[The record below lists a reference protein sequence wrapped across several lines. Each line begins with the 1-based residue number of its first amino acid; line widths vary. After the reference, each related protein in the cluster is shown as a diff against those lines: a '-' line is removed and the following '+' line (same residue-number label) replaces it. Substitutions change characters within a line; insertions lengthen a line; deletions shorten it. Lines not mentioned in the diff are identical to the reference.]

1 MKTRKLLLKF
11 EMFKYYKVVNIGI
24 PINGKLVPVS
34 LEFPLK
40 LSKWTRTNAVSPRRN
55 IIFNTL

>member
-40 LSKWTRTNAVSPRRN
+40 LSK
-55 IIFNTL
+55 